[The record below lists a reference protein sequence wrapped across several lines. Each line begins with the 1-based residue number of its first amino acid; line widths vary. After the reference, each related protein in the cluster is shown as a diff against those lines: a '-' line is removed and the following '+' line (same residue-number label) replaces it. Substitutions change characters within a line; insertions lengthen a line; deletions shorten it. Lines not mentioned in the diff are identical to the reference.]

1 MDEAARGKERFMGL
15 AIPVLLLSAIM
26 AGCSTTPDSDERRR
40 VAIAFYDA
48 IRADQ
53 GREACAVLSDATI
66 KQLESQEESACPE
79 AITALDYEGGE
90 VTNVH
95 VFITSAKVDFSTGE
109 SAFLNREPGG
119 WKLSAIACKV
129 EEGKPRDRPLDCE
142 VEA

>member
-1 MDEAARGKERFMGL
+1 MVAACSATTELKSDGAARC
-15 AIPVLLLSAIM
+15 AV
-26 AGCSTTPDSDERRR
+26 
-40 VAIAFYDA
+40 AFYDA

-53 GREACAVLSDATI
+53 GRKACDVLTAATI
-66 KQLESQEESACPE
+66 KQLHSQEERACPE
-79 AITALDYEGGE
+79 AITALNYQGGE

-95 VFITSAKVDFSTGE
+95 VFITSAKVDFSSGE

>member
-1 MDEAARGKERFMGL
+1 MDKRARGEEPSMRL

-26 AGCSTTPDSDERRR
+26 AGCSTAPDSDEPRRI
-40 VAIAFYDA
+40 AIAFYDA

-66 KQLESQEESACPE
+66 KQLESQEERACPE
-79 AITALDYEGGE
+79 AITALDYAGGE

-119 WKLSAIACKV
+119 WKLSAIACKAKD
-129 EEGKPRDRPLDCE
+129 GKPRDRPLDCE